1 MSRKSPKPYKNKQHP
16 YLLYKTYIP
25 AKQKTEQTTYIMNK
39 LRLPIF
45 LIKKGDKSIAGVAAA
60 PIIVVRVPFKT
71 PCCSVVRPKV
81 SLIP

>member
-1 MSRKSPKPYKNKQHP
+1 MSRKPPKPYKNKQHP
-16 YLLYKTYIP
+16 YLLYKNIHTGKAENRTNNIHN
-25 AKQKTEQTTYIMNK
+25 EQIAFTDFSYQ
-39 LRLPIF
+39 
-45 LIKKGDKSIAGVAAA
+45 KGDKSIAGVAAA